1 MDIEFKNFDTGKK
14 IKLSSDKS
22 LIIVYGKNG
31 SGKTT
36 LSRQKLFDKIF
47 VFNEDFIFSNVY
59 NISEDGASQT
69 VKTKENFSGLWLG
82 EDIVKIRKEITK
94 ILAIE
99 KKLKDEYQ
107 QEQNKLNDFFM
118 KHQIPIVLQNKL
130 NELDDKDFKIDINK
144 IAEQR
149 TSYITTH
156 NFKSNVDSKEK
167 FIEKL
172 IYLKKNDVYNM
183 LISKIKDNSLLSE
196 IILKENH
203 EYLKSINIKIG
214 ELNKQQKLITEIEKI
229 YKEDNINNEI
239 REKIKDWY
247 SLHEN
252 RDSCLFCGNTEI
264 STAIEKWKKIF
275 SNQHI
280 QVKSKILSLLKSD
293 IEYCKTLVN
302 EKRFIEVDKEV
313 ITCVENTIKYL
324 ETKYEEVSN
333 NIFTLLDFKFDLPKK
348 ELLKRNELINNLVN
362 YTLEQKKNILG
373 FYFNSTKNIALIKK
387 EKLELAD
394 KLMDE
399 KGNIIANKINDKFK
413 DFGLNKSIEISVDK
427 RSTPHKFTYSL
438 KNHQNV
444 NELSDGQKHKLAL
457 AIFMN
462 YLEEQDLK
470 NKIIVIDDPVVSLDI
485 TSYILFKQYLISKL
499 IQRFDEKTTKLII
512 LTHDISYLYIQVS
525 NIFENESMKAI
536 TGIFKLNENQ
546 IDSIPLNYI
555 KTDDITLFR
564 DALDHLSNLKEL
576 IILNSIINK
585 IFRIELDLRLRFFGI
600 SLTNTI
606 GIEELLLP
614 DEKKSKLREAHK
626 HIVKTSRRNNPSY
639 EKILE
644 SFKFLKES
652 SEILGFSD
660 FVTENHILK
669 IKEIIDEGIEENV
682 SYEIFHVISSVQKFL
697 KSSDNEE
704 MKKYV
709 DHTRN
714 SYTRNLIGLN
724 LDDYFEFDVSSTD
737 ESISKTILVT
747 ENAEEK
753 HPIGIG

>member
-36 LSRQKLFDKIF
+36 LSRQKLFDKRF

-82 EDIVKIRKEITK
+82 EDIVKIRKEITN

-130 NELDDKDFKIDINK
+130 SELDDKDFKIDINK
-144 IAEQR
+144 TAEQR
-149 TSYITTH
+149 TSYISTH

-172 IYLKKNDVYNM
+172 TYLKKNDVYNM
-183 LISKIKDNSLLSE
+183 LITKIKNSNLLAE
-196 IILKENH
+196 IILKEEH
-203 EYLKSINIKIG
+203 EYLKTINLRID
-214 ELNKQQKLITEIEKI
+214 ELNKNYKLILEIEEAYRKD
-229 YKEDNINNEI
+229 KINNEI
-239 REKIKDWY
+239 SEKIKDWY
-247 SLHEN
+247 LLHEK
-252 RDSCLFCGNTEI
+252 RDSCLFCGNTNI
-264 STAIEKWKKIF
+264 LPAIEKWKKIF
-275 SNQHI
+275 SNQFI
-280 QVKSKILSLLKSD
+280 KVKSNILTSLKND
-293 IEYCKTLVN
+293 IEYS
-302 EKRFIEVDKEV
+302 EKIISEKSFVEVDKDVV
-313 ITCVENTIKYL
+313 ICIKKTIDYL
-324 ETKYEEVSN
+324 KVKLEEIAN
-333 NIFTLLDFKFDLPKK
+333 NKFSQLEFKFDLPKK
-348 ELLKRNELINNLVN
+348 DILERNELIENLVN
-362 YTLEQKKNILG
+362 YTLEQKKDILG
-373 FYFNSTKNIALIKK
+373 FYFNSIKSILALKK
-387 EKLELAD
+387 TKLELAD

-399 KGNIIANKINDKFK
+399 KGIVIANKINDKFK

-470 NKIIVIDDPVVSLDI
+470 DKIIVIDDPVVSLDI

-546 IDSIPLNYI
+546 IDSIPLDYI

-606 GIEELLLP
+606 GIEELSLP
-614 DEKKSKLREAHK
+614 DEKKSKLREAHR
-626 HIVKTSRRNNPSY
+626 HIFKTSRRNNPSY
-639 EKILE
+639 EEILE

-660 FVTENHILK
+660 FITESHILK
-669 IKEIIDEGIEENV
+669 IKEIIDEEIEGNV
-682 SYEIFHVISSVQKFL
+682 SYELFHVISSVQKFL

-724 LDDYFEFDVSSTD
+724 LEYYFEFDDSSTD
-737 ESISKTILVT
+737 ESISETILVAD
-747 ENAEEK
+747 NVEEK
-753 HPIGIG
+753 QPIGIG

>member
-22 LIIVYGKNG
+22 LIMVYGKNG

-36 LSRQKLFDKIF
+36 LSRQKLFDKRF

-82 EDIVKIRKEITK
+82 EGIVKIRKEITN

-99 KKLKDEYQ
+99 KRLKDEYQ

-130 NELDDKDFKIDINK
+130 SELDDKDFKIDINK
-144 IAEQR
+144 MAEQR
-149 TSYITTH
+149 TSYISTH

-172 IYLKKNDVYNM
+172 TYLKKNDVYNM
-183 LISKIKDNSLLSE
+183 LITKIKNSNLLAE
-196 IILKENH
+196 IILKEEH
-203 EYLKSINIKIG
+203 EYLKTINLRLD
-214 ELNKQQKLITEIEKI
+214 ELNKNYKLILEIEEAYRKDKI
-229 YKEDNINNEI
+229 SNEI
-239 REKIKDWY
+239 SEKIKDWY
-247 SLHEN
+247 LLHEK
-252 RDSCLFCGNTEI
+252 RDSCLFCGNTNI
-264 STAIEKWKKIF
+264 LPAIEKWKKIF
-275 SNQHI
+275 SNQFI
-280 QVKSKILSLLKSD
+280 KVKSSILTSLKSD
-293 IEYCKTLVN
+293 IEYS
-302 EKRFIEVDKEV
+302 EKIISEKSFVEVDKDVV
-313 ITCVENTIKYL
+313 ICIKKTVDYL
-324 ETKYEEVSN
+324 KEKIEEIAN
-333 NIFTLLDFKFDLPKK
+333 NKFSQLEFNFDLPKK
-348 ELLKRNELINNLVN
+348 DILERNELIENLVN
-362 YTLEQKKNILG
+362 YTLEQKKDILG
-373 FYFNSTKNIALIKK
+373 FYFNGIKSILILKK
-387 EKLELAD
+387 AKLELAD

-399 KGNIIANKINDKFK
+399 KGIIIANKINDKFK

-470 NKIIVIDDPVVSLDI
+470 DKIIVIDDPVVSLDI

-546 IDSIPLNYI
+546 IDSIPLDYI

-614 DEKKSKLREAHK
+614 DEKKSKLREAHR

-639 EKILE
+639 EEILE

-660 FVTENHILK
+660 FITENHILK
-669 IKEIIDEGIEENV
+669 IKEIIDEGIEGNV
-682 SYEIFHVISSVQKFL
+682 SYELFHVISSVQKFL

-709 DHTRN
+709 AHTRN

-724 LDDYFEFDVSSTD
+724 LDDYFEFDDSSTD
-737 ESISKTILVT
+737 ESISETILVA
-747 ENAEEK
+747 ENVEEK
-753 HPIGIG
+753 QPIGIG